1 MEKICYD
8 FGNCKYLIACDSF
21 LGTRDEQQDSYCINA
36 NNNSVVAAVCDGM
49 GGLSSGQM
57 ASDIATKKFSEL
69 FKVKLEST
77 GFPAFFETAMDLLD
91 EAVNTFGKQNT
102 EAKKAGTTIVAIGI
116 EGNKLYWLSCG
127 DSRLYIVRNGEI
139 VQVTTDHNYGA
150 ELDLLIERHKITREQ
165 YAKESPQ
172 REALMSFIGMGG
184 IEIYDLNT
192 QPFLLQNEDVLLLVS
207 DGLYRRVSS
216 NQILNIINNFGD
228 PGDIVVNLLEL
239 ASQDKKSTQDN
250 TTIVAVKYKIN

>member
-1 MEKICYD
+1 MDKICYD
-8 FGNCKYLIACDSF
+8 YGNCKYLIACDSF

-36 NNNSVVAAVCDGM
+36 NASSVIAAVCDGM

-57 ASDIATKKFSEL
+57 ASYIATKKLSEL
-69 FKVKLEST
+69 FKIKLENT
-77 GFPAFFETAMDLLD
+77 EFPVFFETAMDLLD
-91 EAVNTFGKQNT
+91 EAVNTFGKQNNET
-102 EAKKAGTTIVAIGI
+102 KKAGTTIVAVGI
-116 EGNKLYWLSCG
+116 EANKLYWLSCG

-150 ELDLLIERHKITREQ
+150 ELDLLIENNKITHEQ
-165 YAKESPQ
+165 YVKENSQ

-192 QPFLLQNEDVLLLVS
+192 QPFLLQNNDLLLLVS

-216 NQILNIINNFGD
+216 NQMRSVVINHDD
-228 PGDIVVNLLEL
+228 PGDVVKELLEL
-239 ASQDKKSTQDN
+239 ASKDKKSSQDN